1 MHHPPTVQFFSYQRY
16 EPPPFGPGTSLN
28 RPSYGV
34 TEMKPQCVQALSRRP
49 QGMVIAGACVTF
61 AAIAYIPIS
70 ELKIE
75 YECIIINCM
84 VGGCNCN

>member
-1 MHHPPTVQFFSYQRY
+1 
-16 EPPPFGPGTSLN
+16 
-28 RPSYGV
+28 
-34 TEMKPQCVQALSRRP
+34 MKPQWVQALSRRP

-75 YECIIINCM
+75 YDCLINIWL
-84 VGGCNCN
+84 VVVIVIDGGYREYDGILEV

>member
-1 MHHPPTVQFFSYQRY
+1 
-16 EPPPFGPGTSLN
+16 
-28 RPSYGV
+28 
-34 TEMKPQCVQALSRRP
+34 MKPQWVQALSRRP

-75 YECIIINCM
+75 YKCIIINYL
-84 VGGCNCN
+84 VGGCNVIDGGHREYEGILEV